1 MITVMTRFY
10 RLLHAALLAAERNPL
25 VQFAVIGALVYA
37 VVAQWR

>member
-1 MITVMTRFY
+1 MTRLY
-10 RLLHAALLAAERNPL
+10 CILRAALLAAESNPL